1 MPGDDL
7 EHGTAV
13 AAAGITQLS
22 DSPASRLIQSTGN
35 LYWTSNGE
43 GFNGGSGIY
52 RASKSNT
59 PGQEIQLY
67 GENPN
72 PPEPEPN
79 YGAITWAKV
88 GDEYYGY
95 FAANY
100 TPPNSPTTSVIKVVP
115 LSGGSAE
122 GFVTAPAPIYDS
134 DLVTDGSSLCWA
146 DAQGIR
152 SVPVGGGP
160 IRTLASGT
168 KFVHLAMLGSTV
180 YYPSG
185 NTIPAF
191 SSEAI
196 LSVPAVGG
204 PATPVAVADPDTKVT
219 AICVAAVPLE
229 AEFTAKAGQPEP
241 PTLDDV
247 AVFWGQDNGV
257 VKGSLRGTVTTY
269 QEAVPGLNVI
279 TVCWTGN
286 RLLWSD
292 AYPSPDGDS
301 TPATLRTSIGD
312 TNVILYSGASTD
324 IASSLMTDLQG
335 DSAAAYWANLYV
347 WKYTF

>member
-7 EHGTAV
+7 QHG
-13 AAAGITQLS
+13 AAAAAARITQLS
-22 DSPASRLIQSTGN
+22 DSPASRLVQSTGN

-43 GFNGGSGIY
+43 GFNGGSGVY
-52 RASKSNT
+52 RAPKSNT

-67 GENPN
+67 AEDYN
-72 PPEPEPN
+72 PPQPEPN

-95 FAANY
+95 FVVDY
-100 TPPNSPTTSVIKVVP
+100 TPPNSSPTTSVIKVVP

-122 GFVTAPAPIYDS
+122 VLVTAPALIGYTR

-168 KFVHLAMLGSTV
+168 TFVHLAMLGSTV

-185 NTIPAF
+185 HTISPF

-196 LSVPAVGG
+196 LSVPATGG
-204 PATPVAVADPDTKVT
+204 PATPVAAADPDTTVT
-219 AICVAAVPLE
+219 AICVAAVRPE
-229 AEFTAKAGQPEP
+229 TEFTARVGQPEP

-247 AVFWGQDNGV
+247 VVFWGQDNGV
-257 VKGSLRGTVTTY
+257 VKGSFRGTVTPY
-269 QEAVPGLNVI
+269 QETVPGLNVI
-279 TVCWTGN
+279 TVCWTGS

-292 AYPSPDGDS
+292 TYPSTDGGS
-301 TPATLRTSIGD
+301 TPATLRMSIGD
-312 TNVILYSGASTD
+312 TNVILYSGASNF
-324 IASSLMTDLQG
+324 MTDLQG
-335 DSAAAYWANLYV
+335 DSAAAYWADSFV